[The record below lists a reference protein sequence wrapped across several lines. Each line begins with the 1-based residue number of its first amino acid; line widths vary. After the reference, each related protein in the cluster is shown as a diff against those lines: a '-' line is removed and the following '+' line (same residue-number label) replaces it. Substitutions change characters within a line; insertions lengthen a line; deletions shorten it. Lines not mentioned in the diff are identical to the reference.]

1 MDENPDM
8 QKKWKDFIRR
18 LKLPFIEF
26 AEVLSMLERFLSPVW
41 HAMLHE
47 EKFNEEWDA
56 TSHPWN

>member
-1 MDENPDM
+1 M
-8 QKKWKDFIRR
+8 KVFIHR

-26 AEVLSMLERFLSPVW
+26 TEVLSMLERFLSPVW